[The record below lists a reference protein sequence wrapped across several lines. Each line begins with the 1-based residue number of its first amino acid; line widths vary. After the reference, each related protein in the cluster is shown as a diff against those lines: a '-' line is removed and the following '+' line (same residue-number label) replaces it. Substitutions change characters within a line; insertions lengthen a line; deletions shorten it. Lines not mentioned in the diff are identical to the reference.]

1 MKKIVMGAAALL
13 CAASMFAVDFAAK
26 VQMAGSIA
34 KKNGDNVDF
43 ITLDKKDQKD
53 ADALVISAS
62 TDKAGANFQFW
73 YTYCGGDAP
82 TAKTTAKT
90 KDETTTYTT
99 AITPNSII
107 QVRSVK
113 LWFKPIDQ
121 LKVTVGDVA
130 FSPLYKERIFWWH
143 GINGGAAVGSWGAF
157 GGDYFAGAGLT
168 ADLSINS
175 LSVTAALIPGFGKD
189 DNGEIKPNAFVSTT
203 PNYGY
208 KSWGISAKYAF
219 DGGSVGVAF
228 ADKGFNEAK
237 TVSLGGEY
245 TISGLYANVNLGAR
259 FGNSGFLSFSI
270 DDYLEYSLDALKIQA
285 HLPFVFT
292 KSESTIVPGMYAT
305 VKLSYAI
312 DGLTPYFLASTE
324 PDGDSGWT
332 LDNTFK
338 FKMTFQPGVTFNVGA
353 ASFDIAFRAD
363 VDDSK
368 EGNSKFEW
376 KIPFSIGVGF

>member
-43 ITLDKKDQKD
+43 ITLDKKD

-73 YTYCGGDAP
+73 YNYCGGAAP
-82 TAKTTAKT
+82 EAKTTADKNEDGSLT
-90 KDETTTYTT
+90 GTFTT
-99 AITPNSII
+99 AFTPNSII

-130 FSPLYKERIFWWH
+130 FSPFYKERIFLWH
-143 GINGGAAVGSWGAF
+143 GINGGAAVGSCGAF

-175 LSVTAALIPGFGKD
+175 LSVTAALIPGF
-189 DNGEIKPNAFVSTT
+189 NAFVSTT

>member
-73 YTYCGGDAP
+73 YTYCGGAAP
-82 TAKTTAKT
+82 EAKTTADKNEDGSLT
-90 KDETTTYTT
+90 GTFTT

-130 FSPLYKERIFWWH
+130 FSPFYKEHIFWWH

-175 LSVTAALIPGFGKD
+175 LSVTAALIPGFD
-189 DNGEIKPNAFVSTT
+189 AFVSTT

>member
-73 YTYCGGDAP
+73 YTYCGGAAP
-82 TAKTTAKT
+82 EATTTA
-90 KDETTTYTT
+90 TTGDDGTITYTT

-113 LWFKPIDQ
+113 LWFKPIEQ
-121 LKVTVGDVA
+121 LKVTVGDVG
-130 FSPLYKERIFWWH
+130 FSPLYKEHIFWWH
-143 GINGGAAVGSWGAF
+143 GINGGAAVGTYGAF
-157 GGDYFAGAGLT
+157 GGDYFSGAGLT

-175 LSVTAALIPGFGKD
+175 LSVTAALIPGF
-189 DNGEIKPNAFVSTT
+189 NAFVSTK

-332 LDNTFK
+332 LDNSFK

>member
-1 MKKIVMGAAALL
+1 M
-13 CAASMFAVDFAAK
+13 
-26 VQMAGSIA
+26 
-34 KKNGDNVDF
+34 
-43 ITLDKKDQKD
+43 
-53 ADALVISAS
+53 
-62 TDKAGANFQFW
+62 
-73 YTYCGGDAP
+73 
-82 TAKTTAKT
+82 
-90 KDETTTYTT
+90 
-99 AITPNSII
+99 
-107 QVRSVK
+107 
-113 LWFKPIDQ
+113 
-121 LKVTVGDVA
+121 KVTVGDVA

-189 DNGEIKPNAFVSTT
+189 ENGEIKPNAFVSTT